1 MCSALGV
8 CRGGLRVLVILSVV
22 VAAAGAETRRVPA
35 GGNLQQALDA
45 AQPGDVVLLAA
56 GATFTGSFVLR
67 KKTGDGFVTVQTEVE
82 ETGPFGTLVLMGY
95 DWDDKEAWV
104 HSLRLFARELMPAL
118 NKAVCGTTSSV
129 CCSALP
135 SPSRMISPYPL
146 KLGPNCSSWM
156 RQ

>member
-22 VAAAGAETRRVPA
+22 VAAADAETRRVPA

-67 KKTGDGFVTVQTEVE
+67 KKTGDGFVTVQTDDAAFRDRRQPSHGIRPDIELPVAD
-82 ETGPFGTLVLMGY
+82 GT
-95 DWDDKEAWV
+95 DQAASFREAITV
-104 HSLRLFARELMPAL
+104 ADA
-118 NKAVCGTTSSV
+118 
-129 CCSALP
+129 
-135 SPSRMISPYPL
+135 
-146 KLGPNCSSWM
+146 
-156 RQ
+156 